1 MGIKTSRYGPA
12 MCSGKTLR
20 RDKLSNSGDTL
31 KLMILNYSRKAISG
45 WINYPCRVISHEIDE
60 KKMGNRGS
68 KSEFSRNSV
77 KEQRADGNWYIK
89 PKLMYLRCALTG
101 FERNYQINNPSNQN
115 KNLPFSTLIQ
125 KPKLNLWFIT
135 GFADAE
141 SSFVILIQPNDK
153 YKTKWRVKP
162 IFSITLHQKD
172 TAILEEIK
180 KILGVGKVNIKKGL
194 KVVYRVESFKE
205 IEIIINHFEN
215 FPLVTA
221 KLSDFLIFKECF
233 EIIKQGEHL
242 IENGL
247 LKIIS
252 LKTNLNLGLPQ
263 NLIEAFPKIVPIAKP
278 DYIFK
283 GIPDPFWVSGFTS
296 GDGSFNLKTGSSATT
311 SIGVRVQL
319 RFGIGLHIRELD
331 VIKGLAAYFNL
342 LYPLTPKSIEVSNV
356 KYKNITTTSK
366 VVDFQVTKFS
376 DIVNIIIPFFD
387 KYPIQG
393 QKALDFEDFKKVVEI
408 MKINDHLTVKGFEK
422 ILKIKKGMNLNR
434 LW

>member
-1 MGIKTSRYGPA
+1 M
-12 MCSGKTLR
+12 
-20 RDKLSNSGDTL
+20 
-31 KLMILNYSRKAISG
+31 
-45 WINYPCRVISHEIDE
+45 
-60 KKMGNRGS
+60 
-68 KSEFSRNSV
+68 
-77 KEQRADGNWYIK
+77 
-89 PKLMYLRCALTG
+89 
-101 FERNYQINNPSNQN
+101 
-115 KNLPFSTLIQ
+115 
-125 KPKLNLWFIT
+125 
-135 GFADAE
+135 
-141 SSFVILIQPNDK
+141 
-153 YKTKWRVKP
+153 
-162 IFSITLHQKD
+162 
-172 TAILEEIK
+172 
-180 KILGVGKVNIKKGL
+180 
-194 KVVYRVESFKE
+194 
-205 IEIIINHFEN
+205 
-215 FPLVTA
+215 
-221 KLSDFLIFKECF
+221 SDFLIFKECF

-242 IENGL
+242 TENGL

-331 VIKGLAAYFNL
+331 VIKGLAAYFSL
-342 LYPLTPKSIEVSNV
+342 LYPLRPKSIEVSNV

-366 VVDFQVTKFS
+366 VVNFQVTKFS
-376 DIVNIIIPFFD
+376 DIVNIIVPFFD

-408 MKINDHLTVKGFEK
+408 MKTNDHLTVKGFEK
-422 ILKIKKGMNLNR
+422 ILKIKEGMNLNR